1 MSAKFTAVIQRDGRF
16 WIGWIAEIPGV
27 NGQGETREE
36 LRDSLRSALREALEM
51 NREQAMAAAKPPFEQ
66 EIIEIEAA

>member
-1 MSAKFTAVIQRDGRF
+1 MGCKIVDF
-16 WIGWIAEIPGV
+16 AEIPGV

-36 LRDSLRSALREALEM
+36 LVESLRSALREALEL
-51 NREQAMAAAKPPFEQ
+51 NREQALSATQAPFER